1 MDSAMGLFFY
11 KDDAILLSLNL
22 KNKDMSTILFISGG
36 EVIIVILVVL
46 LLFGAKSIP
55 DVARMLGKGM
65 NEFRRASDEIKRE
78 FRANTSDI
86 TDVVEETKSELNSE
100 IKEVS
105 SAVEEDT
112 SGIDPYNLNDNS
124 TDDDLDSG
132 NKTDTP
138 PLKEDGSV
146 SREDSID

>member
-1 MDSAMGLFFY
+1 M
-11 KDDAILLSLNL
+11 N
-22 KNKDMSTILFISGG
+22 TILFISGG
-36 EVIIVILVVL
+36 EIIIVVLVVL

-86 TDVVEETKSELNSE
+86 TDVVEETKTELN
-100 IKEVS
+100 KEVS
-105 SAVEEDT
+105 SISEAVEEVANDD
-112 SGIDPYNLNDNS
+112 DPYQLNE
-124 TDDDLDSG
+124 TDDESTGD
-132 NKTDTP
+132 KVP
-138 PLKEDGSV
+138 PKEVKGPI